1 MVRAAA
7 PLALL
12 LLAAPAAAERQ
23 HYELDP
29 VHTRVLVAVSHA
41 GFSQALGTISGST
54 GELDFDPD
62 DWTTARL
69 EATVPVHRLDFGD
82 ADWNAAALGRRLLDA
97 DDHPQ
102 ARFVSTTVTPRDE
115 RHAQVCGDFILRG
128 VTAPLCLEVTLN
140 AQERHP
146 MPPFRRTIGFSAT
159 GSLER
164 GDFGIDAWRAVIGQ
178 TVELRIEAEAI
189 ARRDDDDGDEAVD
202 PRDEAASEIAP
213 ATDKPAPDEAPVP
226 SEPTDPADPADPT
239 DSTSPIDPADP
250 ADSTEQPPRPR

>member
-12 LLAAPAAAERQ
+12 LLAAPSAAERR

-41 GFSQALGTISGST
+41 GFSQALGTVSGST

-69 EATVPVHRLDFGD
+69 EATVPVQRLDFGD

-97 DDHPQ
+97 GDHPQ
-102 ARFVSTTVTPRDE
+102 ARFVSTTVTPRDA
-115 RHAQVCGDFILRG
+115 RHAQVCGDFTLRG
-128 VTAPLCLEVTLN
+128 VTEPLCLEVTLN

-189 ARRDDDDGDEAVD
+189 ARRDDDDDEVVD
-202 PRDEAASEIAP
+202 PREDAAVGIAP
-213 ATDKPAPDEAPVP
+213 ATGTAAPNEPPVT
-226 SEPTDPADPADPT
+226 SEPTDPSDRVDPSDPT
-239 DSTSPIDPADP
+239 DPVESATPV
-250 ADSTEQPPRPR
+250 DSAEQPQRPR